1 MNFSVRSRWRVRLP
15 WFMGRAA
22 SMPFRV
28 EVADGASADGRSF
41 TQQKKEEKMLKVTQ
55 HYSED
60 FRKCPVT
67 EIEYTGEKFLFS
79 ASNVKRYQVKNPEL
93 HGVFVQIAAAAYASG
108 KRIDALEIGR
118 AAILVAQEAAKAG
131 VSDMEFDLRTKED
144 RVRESEAAR

>member
-1 MNFSVRSRWRVRLP
+1 
-15 WFMGRAA
+15 
-22 SMPFRV
+22 
-28 EVADGASADGRSF
+28 
-41 TQQKKEEKMLKVTQ
+41 MLKVTQ

-60 FRKCPVT
+60 FRKCPVK
-67 EIEYTGEKFLFS
+67 EIEYTGEKFPSS

-131 VSDMEFDLRTKED
+131 VSDMEFDLRTEED
-144 RVRESEAAR
+144 RVRESEAAGNAIR